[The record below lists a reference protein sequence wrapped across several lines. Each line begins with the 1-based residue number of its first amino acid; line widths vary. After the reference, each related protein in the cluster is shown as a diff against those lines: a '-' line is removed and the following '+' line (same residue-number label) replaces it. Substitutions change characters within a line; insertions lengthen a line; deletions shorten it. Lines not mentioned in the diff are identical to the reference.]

1 MGQVS
6 FGTVLREAR
15 ERKGYDVQSAARRLR
30 IRPDISA
37 PSRTMIFPACLR
49 AAIRATW

>member
-15 ERKGYDVQSAARRLR
+15 ERKGYDVQSAA
-30 IRPDISA
+30 PTSSA
-37 PSRTMIFPACLR
+37 PSRTMIFPVCLR
-49 AAIRATW
+49 AAIHAIW

>member
-30 IRPDISA
+30 IRPDILPIGRGDGGRHFVS
-37 PSRTMIFPACLR
+37 PHR
-49 AAIRATW
+49 AKA